1 MLHTTRREFA
11 ARLSASAVA
20 LSLSRTAW
28 AQGGNVGRIVVGYPP
43 GGTLDVTARRVGDAW
58 REQGRAYIVD
68 NRAGAAGRV
77 ANGQLKRE
85 KADGSVVLC
94 THTSA
99 LTIYPHVYGK
109 LGYDAVADFKPVS
122 PIASVTCAFAVSAAA
137 VPASVTTLDAYVRWI
152 KANPQAANFAS
163 PAAGSMAHFL
173 GYRLDQ
179 AAGLKLTHVP
189 YRGSAPAM
197 QDLLGGQIPAYMGFV
212 ADFLPYL
219 DSGKVRILAVTSEKR
234 SRFMPG
240 VPTCAEQGLPQV
252 TGTESYGLFL
262 PPQASDALVTELGE
276 ATRQAA
282 RNPSLVAGF
291 EKLGLEPVSS
301 TPAAYAQQIAR
312 DSEHWR
318 PIVAASGFR
327 SEE

>member
-1 MLHTTRREFA
+1 MVYPTRREFA
-11 ARLSASAVA
+11 AGLSVAALA
-20 LSLSRTAW
+20 LSIGRPAL
-28 AQGGNVGRIVVGYPP
+28 AQNGSTGRILVGYPP

-58 REQGRAYIVD
+58 REQGRVCIVD
-68 NRAGAAGRV
+68 NRAGASGRV

-99 LTIYPHVYGK
+99 LTIYPHVYTR
-109 LGYDAVADFKPVS
+109 LGYDAVADFRPVS

-137 VPASVTTLDAYVRWI
+137 VPTSVTTIDAYVKWI
-152 KANPQAANFAS
+152 RANPQAANFAS

-197 QDLLGGQIPAYMGFV
+197 QDLLGGQVPAYMGFV
-212 ADFLPYL
+212 ADFLQYQ
-219 DSGKVRILAVTSEKR
+219 DNGKLRILAVTSEQR
-234 SRFMPG
+234 SRFLPA
-240 VPTCAEQGLPQV
+240 VPTFAEQGLAQV
-252 TGTESYGLFL
+252 TGAESYGLFL
-262 PPQASDALVTELGE
+262 PPQASDALVAELSEG
-276 ATRQAA
+276 TRRAA
-282 RNPSLVAGF
+282 RSASLVAGF
-291 EKLGLEPVSS
+291 DKMGLEPVWS
-301 TPAAYAQQIAR
+301 TPAAYVQQIAR
-312 DSEHWR
+312 ESEHWR

>member
-179 AAGLKLTHVP
+179 AALLKLTHVP

-252 TGTESYGLFL
+252 TGAESYGLFL